1 MIDPRSSAMAAA
13 APAIELIEVT
23 KHYGKSEAVRSVDLA
38 IAPGEFIALL
48 GPSGCGKS
56 TLLKL
61 IAGLEELTDGEI
73 YVGGKLANYLKPS
86 ARNVAMVFQNY
97 ALYPHMTVRENVGFP
112 LKMGGVPREEVH
124 ARVEAAAS
132 LLQLSAQLDRFPDEL
147 SGGQRQRVA
156 LGRAIVREPL
166 AFLMDEPLS
175 NLDALLRVEMR
186 TELLRLHKR
195 VGRTTIYV
203 THDQIEAM
211 TMADRIVLMDKG
223 EIQQIGSPAEIY
235 GAPANTFVAK
245 FVGSPPMNLVEGRIE
260 PGSGGVIFRGAVQ
273 VPVGKAFAELPAGP
287 ATLGVR
293 PEHVEIVGAGHPDAV
308 AARVDLVERI
318 GSDSNVLLVVAEQ
331 ASLFAS
337 VDADTVIHEGDEV
350 YIRIPSQHVQFFDAA
365 GRRVDG
371 KGAAQ

>member
-1 MIDPRSSAMAAA
+1 
-13 APAIELIEVT
+13 
-23 KHYGKSEAVRSVDLA
+23 
-38 IAPGEFIALL
+38 
-48 GPSGCGKS
+48 
-56 TLLKL
+56 
-61 IAGLEELTDGEI
+61 
-73 YVGGKLANYLKPS
+73 
-86 ARNVAMVFQNY
+86 
-97 ALYPHMTVRENVGFP
+97 
-112 LKMGGVPREEVH
+112 
-124 ARVEAAAS
+124 
-132 LLQLSAQLDRFPDEL
+132 
-147 SGGQRQRVA
+147 
-156 LGRAIVREPL
+156 
-166 AFLMDEPLS
+166 
-175 NLDALLRVEMR
+175 
-186 TELLRLHKR
+186 
-195 VGRTTIYV
+195 
-203 THDQIEAM
+203 
-211 TMADRIVLMDKG
+211 MADRIVLMDKG